1 MINLNQGREYKQLNK
16 GITLVALVVTIVVLL
31 ILAGISIN
39 LLLGENGIIKKAKE
53 AREKTAEGK
62 TNDMLGMNQL
72 IQDMYDLENS
82 ENKKENDKGDDK
94 SDEVKKYKV
103 TIQFINRENQSIVNF
118 GSIEIYEGESIG
130 QDAKKIATISGKNE
144 TENVISLAKG
154 TYTVRC
160 LKAPDG
166 YGKTAEDITFNVDE
180 NDENK
185 WKIEVTKDSILP
197 SSSIYSITFEDGS
210 SNISTKGD
218 QSLTVQYEGRE
229 GVKLEIIPIGEYD
242 ENTKKIVV
250 DDEIASILGIEKEFD
265 NSIFNSSKAE
275 DVYQYVKKK
284 ELVGLS
290 SITNS
295 NGSTTFSDLV
305 PNIYFV
311 RTSLSRKCD
320 FIVSMP
326 YYAKLADKEALY
338 YNSVTLTH
346 KKSGTNEEDDKL
358 LGITNNEVKNRQH
371 FITVC
376 FSLSNE

>member
-1 MINLNQGREYKQLNK
+1 MINLNQGRKYKQLNK

-229 GVKLEIIPIGEYD
+229 GVKLM
-242 ENTKKIVV
+242 KI
-250 DDEIASILGIEKEFD
+250 
-265 NSIFNSSKAE
+265 
-275 DVYQYVKKK
+275 
-284 ELVGLS
+284 
-290 SITNS
+290 
-295 NGSTTFSDLV
+295 
-305 PNIYFV
+305 
-311 RTSLSRKCD
+311 RK
-320 FIVSMP
+320 
-326 YYAKLADKEALY
+326 
-338 YNSVTLTH
+338 
-346 KKSGTNEEDDKL
+346 KL
-358 LGITNNEVKNRQH
+358 L
-371 FITVC
+371 
-376 FSLSNE
+376 

>member
-1 MINLNQGREYKQLNK
+1 M
-16 GITLVALVVTIVVLL
+16 
-31 ILAGISIN
+31 
-39 LLLGENGIIKKAKE
+39 
-53 AREKTAEGK
+53 
-62 TNDMLGMNQL
+62 
-72 IQDMYDLENS
+72 
-82 ENKKENDKGDDK
+82 
-94 SDEVKKYKV
+94 
-103 TIQFINRENQSIVNF
+103 
-118 GSIEIYEGESIG
+118 
-130 QDAKKIATISGKNE
+130 
-144 TENVISLAKG
+144 
-154 TYTVRC
+154 
-160 LKAPDG
+160 KAPDG

-358 LGITNNEVKNRQH
+358 LGITNNIDQPIPPTKK
-371 FITVC
+371 
-376 FSLSNE
+376 